1 MPELIIEFY
10 SEEIPADLQ
19 EWAAGHIEMMIAK
32 DFKEANLNYQK
43 SESFW
48 SPMRFYSYSMK
59 ITSKKILTRRTTFT
73 AKMSNRKY
81 QF

>member
-19 EWAAGHIEMMIAK
+19 EWAAGHLEMLIAK
-32 DFKEANLNYQK
+32 DFKEANLNYEK

-48 SPMRFYSYSMK
+48 TPMRLSIIFSGVHLKTLDISYEK
-59 ITSKKILTRRTTFT
+59 RGPR
-73 AKMSNRKY
+73 
-81 QF
+81 